1 MVKNKMREYFNSLI
15 DELEKDYPGVSSS
28 RTYND
33 SPPQFPHVF
42 FKQLDSSDTAFT
54 LSGASKAS
62 NNSVEIHAYH
72 NKGIAKAEDFAW
84 KIKKIMTE
92 TIGLRCVYFSQIDN
106 IADAKIVQYVMRFSK
121 TETTI

>member
-15 DELEKDYPGVSSS
+15 SDLEKDYPDVSSS
-28 RTYND
+28 RSYND
-33 SPPQFPHVF
+33 SPAKFPHVY

-54 LSGASKAS
+54 LSGNSEAS

-84 KIKKIMTE
+84 RIKEIMTE
-92 TIGLRCVYFSQIDN
+92 KVGLRCTYFNQIDN
-106 IADAKIVQYVMRFSK
+106 IADAKIIQYVMRFSK
-121 TETTI
+121 IETE